1 MVSAIAMQVSKDLIW
16 GKVENALP
24 RIQSNGKSEA
34 KCKLKILD
42 NLLSYAKKMC
52 SKRTLYLKNFKR
64 WRRQKLE
71 NS

>member
-1 MVSAIAMQVSKDLIW
+1 MVSAIAMQVSKDPIW

-42 NLLSYAKKMC
+42 NLLSYTKKCIAKGRYTWK
-52 SKRTLYLKNFKR
+52 TLRDEGVK
-64 WRRQKLE
+64 
-71 NS
+71 S